1 MDPVE
6 VFLRNA
12 LAQKGVEDRAIRAA
26 LRRLRPVMRQ
36 IRLLVADSGV
46 LQLRP
51 DRERLIAAV
60 TSRAAQIIR
69 QEWGQ
74 PALEQLRETL
84 GPYLQDQTQFARDMV
99 EAAGGTLN
107 RPNAVIPSPVAATQQ
122 ALVGGRPL
130 VDQMLLGIP
139 AQAAERLS
147 QFIRMGSGVEAG
159 EVLARYDNA
168 VVRKVENT
176 ISATITSGVQA
187 TGDLYQMAVYQ
198 LEADPAWLEGKLQWT
213 ATLDSA
219 VCPVCVS
226 LDGKDYTLG
235 ELGSYWDGQ
244 NKIDPHF
251 NCVLGSVPVEAGILA
266 AGSRATYSGNVVTIR
281 TQRGRVLSV
290 TKNHPVLTS
299 KGWKSAQFVKQ
310 GDKAICKSLPV
321 GRDGVAFGGDPDF
334 DQGPATAE
342 QVFALLCHHATVDRC
357 RVPVSTIDF
366 HGDGAGV
373 NGEID
378 VACLNR
384 KLLGYRHTASPEE
397 VSKSLFMVADVG
409 LVQVAGMSALD
420 SLLLAAHATAS
431 GLVRSVNLPL
441 AFLGAH
447 FGPLDKLRFALAA
460 RCDPRFDE
468 PLTNGAPA
476 DAEKL
481 RDFVFAHPTLVEV
494 DEVVGVEVEAKRHV
508 KVYDFS
514 TLSGAYF
521 AGGILTHNCRCYMVP
536 RKWRKRGEERI
547 VEGDDGEAALN
558 FRRSAKVW
566 VRDNPETARE
576 IFGKTLGS
584 RLVGSWPDTDWG
596 RRQLDQFGPPE
607 VISFDKAVKIWQTPA
622 PD

>member
-12 LAQKGVEDRAIRAA
+12 LAQRGVENRAIRAA
-26 LRRLRPVMRQ
+26 LRRLRPVMAQ

-46 LQLRP
+46 LELRP

-219 VCPVCVS
+219 VCPVCVA
-226 LDGKDYTLG
+226 LDGKEYTLG
-235 ELGSYWDGQ
+235 EPGSYWDGQ

-251 NCVLGSVPVEAGILA
+251 
-266 AGSRATYSGNVVTIR
+266 
-281 TQRGRVLSV
+281 
-290 TKNHPVLTS
+290 
-299 KGWKSAQFVKQ
+299 
-310 GDKAICKSLPV
+310 
-321 GRDGVAFGGDPDF
+321 
-334 DQGPATAE
+334 
-342 QVFALLCHHATVDRC
+342 
-357 RVPVSTIDF
+357 
-366 HGDGAGV
+366 
-373 NGEID
+373 
-378 VACLNR
+378 
-384 KLLGYRHTASPEE
+384 
-397 VSKSLFMVADVG
+397 
-409 LVQVAGMSALD
+409 
-420 SLLLAAHATAS
+420 
-431 GLVRSVNLPL
+431 
-441 AFLGAH
+441 
-447 FGPLDKLRFALAA
+447 
-460 RCDPRFDE
+460 
-468 PLTNGAPA
+468 
-476 DAEKL
+476 
-481 RDFVFAHPTLVEV
+481 
-494 DEVVGVEVEAKRHV
+494 
-508 KVYDFS
+508 
-514 TLSGAYF
+514 
-521 AGGILTHNCRCYMVP
+521 NCRCYMVP

-596 RRQLDQFGPPE
+596 RRQLERFGPPD

>member
-1 MDPVE
+1 MDPIE

-12 LAQKGVEDRAIRAA
+12 VAQKGVEDRAIRAA
-26 LRRLRPVMRQ
+26 LKRLRPVMAQ
-36 IRLLVADSGV
+36 IKLLIQDSGV

-60 TSRAAQIIR
+60 TGRAAQIIR

-74 PALEQLRETL
+74 PALAQFQEAL
-84 GPYLQDQTQFARDMV
+84 GPYLQDQAQFARDMV
-99 EAAGGTLN
+99 ESAGGTLS
-107 RPNAVIPSPVAATQQ
+107 RPGAVATSPVAATQQ

-147 QFIRMGSGVEAG
+147 QFIRMGSGVEPG
-159 EVLARYDNA
+159 EVLARYENA
-168 VVRKVENT
+168 VVRRVENT

-213 ATLDSA
+213 ATLDS
-219 VCPVCVS
+219 VTCPVCIS

-235 ELGSYWDGQ
+235 EPGSYWDGQ

-266 AGSRATYSGNVVTIR
+266 AGTRATYSGNVVTIR
-281 TQRGRVLSV
+281 TQGGRVLSV
-290 TKNHPVLTS
+290 TENHPVLTS
-299 KGWKSAQFVKQ
+299 EGWKAAQFVKK

-321 GRDGVAFGGDPDF
+321 GPDGVAAGGDPDF
-334 DQGPATAE
+334 NQSPATAE
-342 QVFALLCHHATVDRC
+342 QVFALLCHQPTIERS
-357 RVPVSTIDF
+357 RMPVAAVDF

-373 NGEID
+373 DGEID

-384 KLLGYRHTASPEE
+384 MLLGNCNAASPEE
-397 VSKSLFMVADVG
+397 VSKSLFVVADVG
-409 LVQVAGMSALD
+409 LVQVAGMGALD
-420 SLLLAAHATAS
+420 ALLLAAHATAS
-431 GLVRSVNLPL
+431 GLVRSLNLEL
-441 AFLGAH
+441 TLFGGH
-447 FGPLDKLRFALAA
+447 FGPLDKLGIATAA
-460 RCDPRFDE
+460 RCDPRFDK
-468 PLTNGAPA
+468 PLSDGVPL
-476 DAEKL
+476 DPEVL
-481 RDFVFAHPTLVEV
+481 GDFVLAHTSEVEA
-494 DEVVGVEVEAKRHV
+494 DEVVDVQIDARRHV
-508 KVYDFS
+508 EVYDFS

-536 RKWRKRGEERI
+536 RKWRKDGNERI

-566 VRDNPETARE
+566 VRNNPETARE

-596 RRQLDQFGPPE
+596 RRQLERFGPPD
-607 VISFDKAVKIWQTPA
+607 VISFDKAVKLWQSSA

>member
-12 LAQKGVEDRAIRAA
+12 LAQKGVEDRAIREA
-26 LRRLRPVMRQ
+26 LKRLRPVMAQ

-60 TSRAAQIIR
+60 TGRAAQIIR

-74 PALEQLRETL
+74 PALEQFRETL

-147 QFIRMGSGVEAG
+147 QFIRMGSGVEPG

-168 VVRKVENT
+168 VVRRVENT
-176 ISATITSGVQA
+176 ITATITSGVQA

-198 LEADPAWLEGKLQWT
+198 LEADPAWLEGKMQWT

-219 VCPVCVS
+219 VCPVCVA
-226 LDGKDYTLG
+226 LDGRDYTLG
-235 ELGSYWDGQ
+235 EPGSYWDGQ

-251 NCVLGSVPVEAGILA
+251 NC
-266 AGSRATYSGNVVTIR
+266 
-281 TQRGRVLSV
+281 
-290 TKNHPVLTS
+290 
-299 KGWKSAQFVKQ
+299 
-310 GDKAICKSLPV
+310 
-321 GRDGVAFGGDPDF
+321 
-334 DQGPATAE
+334 
-342 QVFALLCHHATVDRC
+342 
-357 RVPVSTIDF
+357 
-366 HGDGAGV
+366 
-373 NGEID
+373 
-378 VACLNR
+378 
-384 KLLGYRHTASPEE
+384 
-397 VSKSLFMVADVG
+397 
-409 LVQVAGMSALD
+409 
-420 SLLLAAHATAS
+420 
-431 GLVRSVNLPL
+431 
-441 AFLGAH
+441 
-447 FGPLDKLRFALAA
+447 
-460 RCDPRFDE
+460 
-468 PLTNGAPA
+468 
-476 DAEKL
+476 
-481 RDFVFAHPTLVEV
+481 
-494 DEVVGVEVEAKRHV
+494 
-508 KVYDFS
+508 
-514 TLSGAYF
+514 
-521 AGGILTHNCRCYMVP
+521 RCYMVP
-536 RKWRKRGEERI
+536 RKWRKGGNERI

-566 VRDNPETARE
+566 VRENPETARE

-584 RLVGSWPDTDWG
+584 RLVGAWPDTDWG
-596 RRQLDQFGPPE
+596 RRQLERFGPPD
-607 VISFDKAVKIWQTPA
+607 VISFDKAVKLWQSSA